1 MAINLMVAVL
11 DRGPSDLAE
20 MAVLLA
26 IADSADR
33 DTGEA
38 WPSQRTIARRARQ
51 SDRNVRNVL
60 DRLRAGGWL
69 TWEARKRDNGSQASN
84 VYSLNLEQLGEAP
97 RGATTPPER
106 ASTPPGSTFRPP
118 RNVLP
123 PTPRNVLPALNL
135 HIRKN
140 HARQSPRFARRAACR
155 LWAAARPSTWRSF
168 PSGN

>member
-69 TWEARKRDNGSQASN
+69 TWEARKRDNG
-84 VYSLNLEQLGEAP
+84 
-97 RGATTPPER
+97 
-106 ASTPPGSTFRPP
+106 
-118 RNVLP
+118 
-123 PTPRNVLPALNL
+123 
-135 HIRKN
+135 
-140 HARQSPRFARRAACR
+140 
-155 LWAAARPSTWRSF
+155 
-168 PSGN
+168 